1 MLAYVGV
8 PLSLEPKRTLSFGCP
23 QEFFRGVGIAKRP
36 EVAPQNRIRDSEV
49 IASKHVEMLVC

>member
-8 PLSLEPKRTLSFGCP
+8 PLSLEPKLTLSFGCP